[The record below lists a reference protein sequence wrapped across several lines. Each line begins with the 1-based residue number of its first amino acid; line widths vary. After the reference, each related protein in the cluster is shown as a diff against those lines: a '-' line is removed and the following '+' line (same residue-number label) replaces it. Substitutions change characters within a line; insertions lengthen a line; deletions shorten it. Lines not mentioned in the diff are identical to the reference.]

1 MTASPTPSRSAMA
14 AHIWPMGLFIGF
26 LALSQV
32 VASLGSGSGIFL
44 LAEPKYWIFPLQTL
58 VCAGALVY
66 FWKEYDFGASR
77 WLLSTSIGI
86 LALVVWIFPQSFL
99 GASPRLE
106 GFDPTIFEGSPLLYW
121 LTLSMRFLRLVVL
134 VPLVEE
140 IFWRGFLM
148 RYLVN
153 KNFESVR
160 FGTFT
165 PQSFFGVAFAF
176 TLVHAPADWPAAFV
190 TGLLFGWVAVR
201 GKSLLACVLAHAV
214 TNLIL
219 GAYIVITRQWGFW

>member
-1 MTASPTPSRSAMA
+1 MA

-58 VCAGALVY
+58 VCAGVLVY
-66 FWKEYDFGASR
+66 YWKDYDFGAPR
-77 WLLSTSIGI
+77 WLLASGIGI
-86 LALVVWIFPQSFL
+86 LALVVWISPQSFL
-99 GASPRLE
+99 GADPRLE

-153 KNFESVR
+153 QNFESVR

-165 PQSFFGVAFAF
+165 PLSFFGVAFAF
-176 TLVHAPADWPAAFV
+176 MLVHSPTDWPAAFV
-190 TGLLFGWVAVR
+190 TGVLFGWVAVR
-201 GKSLLACVLAHAV
+201 GKSLLACVLAHAA

-219 GAYIVITRQWGFW
+219 GAYIVMTRQWGFW